1 VAKIFSPFFTTK
13 PGSGRGMGL
22 AIVQIVINRIG
33 GTVEVTSTPGVQTT
47 FRVRLPATE
56 GVVQPEVPGAPA
68 GSPAAP
74 PN

>member
-1 VAKIFSPFFTTK
+1 
-13 PGSGRGMGL
+13 
-22 AIVQIVINRIG
+22 VQIVINRIG